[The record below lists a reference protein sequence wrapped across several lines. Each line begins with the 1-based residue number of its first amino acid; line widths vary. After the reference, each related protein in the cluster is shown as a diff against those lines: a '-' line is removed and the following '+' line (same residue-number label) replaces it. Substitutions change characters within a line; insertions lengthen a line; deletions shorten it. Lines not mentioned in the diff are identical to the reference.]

1 MNSATVQYYVLICD
15 KKKKKKFIEL
25 MASYGAVSIDTI
37 YGRGS
42 AKAGAFAKALGFET
56 EEHKVVI
63 SGLIRTPN
71 AMELTQVLK
80 TQYGF
85 QQENTGIAF
94 SIPLGGLSI

>member
-1 MNSATVQYYVLICD
+1 MSSSNLQHYVLICD

-25 MASYGAVSIDTI
+25 IASHNGVCIQTT

-42 AKAGAFAKALGFET
+42 AKAGAFAIALGFET

-63 SGLIRTPN
+63 SALLPTVN
-71 AMELTQVLK
+71 AIELTAALK

-85 QQENTGIAF
+85 QNKNTGIAF
-94 SIPLGGLSI
+94 SIPVQGLSL